1 MAELI
6 RDQIEFWR
14 IDLNFDLSSLQ
25 VIDFEISCVCV
36 CFCWMGLREIGNSN
50 ERCLTLNSPSLS
62 FSLSLSSLS
71 CRYGLDANSAILAGP
86 NHLSM

>member
-36 CFCWMGLREIGNSN
+36 CVFAGWDCGKLEIQMKGV
-50 ERCLTLNSPSLS
+50 
-62 FSLSLSSLS
+62 
-71 CRYGLDANSAILAGP
+71 
-86 NHLSM
+86 